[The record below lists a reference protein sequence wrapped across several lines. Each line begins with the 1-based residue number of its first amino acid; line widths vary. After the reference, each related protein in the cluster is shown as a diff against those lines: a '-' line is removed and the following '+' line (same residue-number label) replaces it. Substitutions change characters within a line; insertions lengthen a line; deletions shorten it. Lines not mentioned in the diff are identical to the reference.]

1 MSNDYFKR
9 VSLANLYPPFRALI
23 ETLHANC
30 LARGAQ
36 YYATSAY
43 RSVEEQNALF
53 ALGRTKP
60 NVDATPEK
68 PLGNVVT
75 KARGGQSFHNF
86 AVALDFALDKDTT
99 RMGLQPDWS
108 PEAYKILAEEAVKLG
123 LEAGA
128 NWTSFRDY
136 PHVQLNIGKAGL
148 KLADL
153 QKAHASGGQAAVVAL
168 LNKYRW

>member
-1 MSNDYFKR
+1 MSTDYFKR
-9 VSLANLYPPFRALI
+9 VSLANLYPPFRELV
-23 ETLHANC
+23 ETLQANC

-43 RSVEEQNALF
+43 RSVEEQNGLY

-60 NVDATPEK
+60 NVDATDEK

-75 KARGGQSFHNF
+75 KARGGQSFHNH
-86 AVALDFALDKDTT
+86 AVAIDFALDKDTK
-99 RMGLQPDWS
+99 REGLQPNWS

-128 NWTSFRDY
+128 NWTSFKDY
-136 PHVQLNIGKAGL
+136 PHIQLNISKAGL
-148 KLADL
+148 GLADL
-153 QKAHASGGQAAVVAL
+153 QKAQNNGGLPAVFAL
-168 LNKYRW
+168 LNRYRW